1 MTLCQA
7 TAARA
12 VPGND
17 HCRKA
22 TVIKDPREWCSQS
35 GAYSNV
41 GATAS
46 GLDAPACFPPF
57 LKQLDADQDVWFRFT
72 AVATAVNISVIGAVE
87 KKPGGTLQGPQFALY
102 KGSCDAALIPIA
114 CMSDAQGYDIAET
127 YASNL
132 VVGAS
137 YYIRVDGRKNKSGTF
152 QLCLRNFNPV
162 ASPTSDCSKAGVLCD
177 KSSFTVPSVLT
188 AGREQNEL
196 PLGICLPEE
205 SQSVW
210 YKWTCDKP
218 GTLAFTLRP
227 VNPSDDLDFVVFALP
242 DGLTACSRK
251 IPLRC
256 VAAGEN
262 VGEPYFTWVRCS
274 GPTGLRAGESDL
286 SEDQGCDE
294 SNNNF
299 AAPLLMEAGMSYAIM
314 VNNYHNTGNGF
325 SIEFSGTGTFAG
337 PKAHFTLSK
346 LKIGKGEQLTIKNAS
361 SFPGGI
367 RSWVW
372 NFGVDASPQTA
383 TGAGPHEVTYSS
395 AGKKSISLRVETAN
409 GCQVTK
415 VRTVEVLTAPPP
427 PAVVADAAVAPPA
440 AAQAVDSLGPPASS
454 EAPEPTEAV
463 DSAVVA
469 SGTVADAPQ
478 SPEPDVVQQPEAPKP
493 VPSPEQKAGSSP
505 VSTDTASASQKTEV
519 LQMEVE
525 YLVEHHAV
533 LYFMADSF
541 QLEEKDIE
549 VLEKV
554 LELLRRNPEYKAY
567 IEGHTN
573 NIPSDEYCLK
583 LGTLRANGVRDWLLQ
598 RGIPMERMIIKV
610 FGKEKVLTK
619 DIARKSR
626 RLNQRVEVKVIRR
639 QY

>member
-1 MTLCQA
+1 M
-7 TAARA
+7 AAWA
-12 VPGND
+12 APGND
-17 HCRKA
+17 HCWKA
-22 TVIKDPREWCSQS
+22 TIIKDPREWCSQT
-35 GAYSNV
+35 GAYNNL

-57 LKQLDADQDVWFRFT
+57 LKQVDADQDVWFKFT
-72 AVATAVNISVIGAVE
+72 AVATSVNISVIGAVE

-102 KGSCDAALIPIA
+102 KGSCDAGLVPIA
-114 CMSDAQGYDIAET
+114 CISDAQGYNIAET
-127 YASNL
+127 YAANL
-132 VVGAS
+132 VVGGI

-162 ASPTSDCSKAGVLCD
+162 ASPTSDCSRAVVLCD

-196 PLGICLPEE
+196 PAGICLPEE

-242 DGLTACSRK
+242 DGLDACSRK

-262 VGEPYFTWVRCS
+262 VGEPFFTWVRCS
-274 GPTGLRAGESDL
+274 GPTGLRTGEGDL
-286 SEDQGCDE
+286 SEDQGCDD

-299 AAPLLMEAGMSYAIM
+299 AAPLLMEAGMSYALV

-346 LKIGKGEQLTIKNAS
+346 LKLGKGERLTIKNAS

-367 RSWVW
+367 RNWVW

-383 TGAGPHEVTYSS
+383 SGAGPHEVTYSS
-395 AGKKSISLRVETAN
+395 PGKKSISLRVETAN

-415 VRTVEVLTAPPP
+415 VRTLEVLTAP
-427 PAVVADAAVAPPA
+427 APPA
-440 AAQAVDSLGPPASS
+440 LSADTASLPTEPVLGIDSQSQASRSVVAEPKVILDSTATPTAVKAAFATPSAIAVEPSASPNQSS
-454 EAPEPTEAV
+454 EAVQASPQP
-463 DSAVVA
+463 DS
-469 SGTVADAPQ
+469 SGTA
-478 SPEPDVVQQPEAPKP
+478 STGRKP
-493 VPSPEQKAGSSP
+493 
-505 VSTDTASASQKTEV
+505 EV

-525 YLVEHHAV
+525 YLVEHQAI
-533 LYFMADSF
+533 LYFKADSF
-541 QLEEKDIE
+541 QLEEKDLE
-549 VLEKV
+549 VMEKV
-554 LELLRRNPEYKAY
+554 LELMRANPEYKAY

-573 NIPSDEYCLK
+573 NVPSDEYCLK

-610 FGKEKVLTK
+610 FGKDKVVTK

-626 RLNQRVEVKVIRR
+626 RLNQRVEVKIIRR
-639 QY
+639 QN